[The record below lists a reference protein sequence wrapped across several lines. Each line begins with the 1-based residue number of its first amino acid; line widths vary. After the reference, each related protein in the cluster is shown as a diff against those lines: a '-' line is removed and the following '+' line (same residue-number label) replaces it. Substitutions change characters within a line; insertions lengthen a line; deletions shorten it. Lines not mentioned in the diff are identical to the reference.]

1 VAQSASDP
9 VCPLMPP
16 LPSAVGYRGLDL
28 ENNTI
33 GILVSTAVELSIGGK
48 TLKPAGRQGAGRPA
62 TRLGGPCPPRR
73 RAGAHPVS
81 PLPQWW
87 G

>member
-1 VAQSASDP
+1 MPAKHCRCALAVS
-9 VCPLMPP
+9 VCHLVPP
-16 LPSAVGYRGLDL
+16 LSSTDGYQGLDL

-48 TLKPAGRQGAGRPA
+48 TLKPAGAQG
-62 TRLGGPCPPRR
+62 LGDSTTGL
-73 RAGAHPVS
+73 GMS
-81 PLPQWW
+81 PSLQSQ